1 MLKILLFTVIEDLT
15 VKCYNYCKKS
25 TVFEKYHQKTFR
37 SLNFSRKK
45 HETVKC
51 VIRMCPHILQFL
63 LGGCAYMQ
71 ANICAHFEWRSGA
84 TTTEYANMATN
95 TTNTVS
101 PAVVLKVIV
110 SIYRSNTSKTPN
122 EPCERYRSRMPYNA
136 EKHNNLISFKKDLQQ
151 FLGLKEQ
158 ALALGIPNIDIKL
171 YRLARTSG
179 GKTENYLICTQ
190 DQWSVELP
198 LLLGDEN
205 SDLNGE
211 SWIFDCTV
219 FLSYSLYISS
229 ILVLCML
236 RYLYRLLTPCCIGY
250 LTVLT

>member
-1 MLKILLFTVIEDLT
+1 MRHQNV
-15 VKCYNYCKKS
+15 S
-25 TVFEKYHQKTFR
+25 TY
-37 SLNFSRKK
+37 SS
-45 HETVKC
+45 
-51 VIRMCPHILQFL
+51 IP
-63 LGGCAYMQ
+63 LGSCAYMQ

-122 EPCERYRSRMPYNA
+122 EPCERYRSHMPYDA

-151 FLGLKEQ
+151 FLALKEQ

>member
-1 MLKILLFTVIEDLT
+1 MLKNLLFTVIEDLT

-211 SWIFDCTV
+211 YCV
-219 FLSYSLYISS
+219 F
-229 ILVLCML
+229 VL
-236 RYLYRLLTPCCIGY
+236 
-250 LTVLT
+250 